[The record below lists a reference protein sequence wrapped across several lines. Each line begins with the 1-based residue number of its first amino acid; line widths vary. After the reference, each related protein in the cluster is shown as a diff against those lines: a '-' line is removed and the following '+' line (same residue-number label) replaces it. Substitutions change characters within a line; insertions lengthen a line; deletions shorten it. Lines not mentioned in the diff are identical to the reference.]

1 MDITRIQSALTERG
15 LDGWLFYSFR
25 GSDPIAA
32 NILGLHEGHAT
43 RRWFYYVP
51 AAGEPTRIVH
61 SIEREALDELP
72 GEKRVYLP
80 WSQLHEHVRST
91 LDGARRVA
99 MQYSPMNAI
108 PYVSRV
114 DAGTIELVRSFG
126 VEVVTSAGL
135 VQTFE
140 AVMRPEQLQSHL
152 DAAKIMRGV
161 VDTTYAEVA
170 RRLRAGTP
178 TTERDIQ
185 DFMMS
190 LYAENSLVTDHPPI
204 VAVGPHSAMPHYA
217 PPEHGSAPLVRGD
230 LLLTDLWAKLDAPH
244 SIYFDITWTCFMD
257 EEAPEE
263 HRRVFD
269 VVRGGRDAAIDFVG
283 ARARAGEPVHGW
295 EVDDAA
301 RRYIADQGYGDYF
314 IHRTGHNIH
323 EMVHGNGANIDNLE
337 TRDERPLV
345 PNTCFSIEPG
355 VYLPGKFG
363 IRSEVDVYL
372 TENDAIVSGQ
382 PIQTELIPV
391 LSRY

>member
-1 MDITRIQSALTERG
+1 MDITRIQSALAERG

-32 NILGLHEGHAT
+32 NVLGLEEGHAT
-43 RRWFYYVP
+43 RRWFYLVP
-51 AAGEPTRIVH
+51 ASGAPTKIVH
-61 SIEREALDELP
+61 SIEREALDALP
-72 GEKRVYLP
+72 GERLVYLP
-80 WSQLHEHVRST
+80 WGQLHEHLKSA
-91 LDGARRVA
+91 LSGARRVA

-108 PYVSRV
+108 PYISRV
-114 DAGTIELVRSFG
+114 DAGTVELVRSFG
-126 VEVVTSAGL
+126 VEVVSSADL
-135 VQTFE
+135 VQQFE

-152 DAAKIMRGV
+152 DAARLMRAV
-161 VDTTYAEVA
+161 VDRTYAEVA
-170 RRLRAGTP
+170 RRVRAAEP

-190 LYAENSLVTDHPPI
+190 LYAEGNLVTDHPPI

-217 PPEHGSAPLVRGD
+217 PPEHGSAPLERD
-230 LLLTDLWAKLDAPH
+230 ELLLTDLWAKLDEPH
-244 SIYFDITWTCFMD
+244 SIYFDITWTCYMA
-257 EEAPEE
+257 EEVPDE
-263 HRRVFD
+263 HRRVFE
-269 VVRGGRDAAIDFVG
+269 VVRGGRDAAIEFVTN
-283 ARARAGEPVHGW
+283 RVRAGEPVFGW
-295 EVDDAA
+295 EVDNAS
-301 RRYIADQGYGDYF
+301 RGYITDQGYGEWF

-337 TRDERPLV
+337 TRDERLLV

-372 TENDAIVSGQ
+372 TDDDAIVSGQ

>member
-1 MDITRIQSALTERG
+1 MNLERIQSALRDMS

-25 GSDPIAA
+25 GSDPIGI

-51 AAGEPTRIVH
+51 ATGEPTRIVH
-61 SIEREALDELP
+61 SIEREALDSLP
-72 GEKRVYLP
+72 GRKLVYLP
-80 WSQLHEHVRST
+80 WGQLHEHVRET
-91 LDGARRVA
+91 LAGARQVA

-108 PYVSRV
+108 PYLSRV
-114 DAGTIELVRSFG
+114 DAGTVELVRSFG
-126 VEVVTSAGL
+126 VEVVSSADL
-135 VQTFE
+135 VQEFE

-152 DAAKIMRGV
+152 DAAKIMRGI

-170 RRLRAGTP
+170 RRLRANEP
-178 TTERDIQ
+178 TTEREIQ

-190 LYAENSLVTDHPPI
+190 LYAANNLVTDHPPI
-204 VAVGPHSAMPHYA
+204 VAVGPHAAMPHYA
-217 PPEHGSAPLVRGD
+217 PPETGSAELKRGE
-230 LLLTDLWAKLDAPH
+230 LLLTDLWAKLDEPH

-257 EEAPEE
+257 DEAPEE
-263 HRRVFD
+263 HRKVFD
-269 VVRGGRDAAIDFVG
+269 VVRGGRDAAIEFVTN
-283 ARARAGEPVHGW
+283 RVRAGEPVFGW
-295 EVDDAA
+295 EVDNAS
-301 RRYIADQGYGDYF
+301 RGYITDQGYGEWF

-337 TRDERPLV
+337 TKDSRQLV
-345 PNTCFSIEPG
+345 PFTCFSIEPG

-372 TENDAIVSGQ
+372 TEDDAIVSGQ

>member
-1 MDITRIQSALTERG
+1 MDITRIQAALSDRD

-25 GSDPIAA
+25 GSDPIGI

-51 AAGEPTRIVH
+51 ATGEPTKIVH
-61 SIEREALDELP
+61 SIEREALDALP
-72 GEKRVYLP
+72 GEQLVYLP
-80 WSQLHEHVRST
+80 WGQLHDHVRSA
-91 LDGARRVA
+91 LAGATRVA

-114 DAGTIELVRSFG
+114 DAGTIEMVRSFG
-126 VEVVTSAGL
+126 AEVVSSADL
-135 VQTFE
+135 VQQFE

-152 DAAKIMRGV
+152 DAAVLMRGV
-161 VDTTYAEVA
+161 VDRTYAEVA
-170 RRLRAGTP
+170 RRLRADEP
-178 TTERDIQ
+178 TTERDVQ

-190 LYAENSLVTDHPPI
+190 LYAEGNLVTDHPPI

-217 PPEHGSAPLVRGD
+217 PPERGSARVERGQ

-244 SIYFDITWTCFMD
+244 AIYFDITWTCFLD

-283 ARARAGEPVHGW
+283 RRARAGEPVYGW

-301 RRYIADQGYGDYF
+301 RDYIAGQGFGDYF

-337 TRDERPLV
+337 TRDERLLV

-372 TENDAIVSGQ
+372 TEDDAIVSGQ

-391 LSRY
+391 LARY